1 MRHCASKVRSYYYP
15 YRTTT
20 IASKRHYFWLVF
32 LLNRYLHLF
41 CNVFFVKQDSNY
53 KYKSKMLLPK
63 NCTALLCCDWWI
75 EAQFLAA
82 PFWIWISYLNF
93 ALTFCSVFIM
103 DIVYLLHFYKQKEKI
118 KPTSKRIRKQQ
129 PNKIK
134 SHQKLRIR
142 KSCIFNSWDWFIIQ
156 CKWDKWFK
164 PNFGM
169 KLSN

>member
-1 MRHCASKVRSYYYP
+1 MIWWLTFEKKPFQFWREIWIQVIVILLQLYCSFVL
-15 YRTTT
+15 
-20 IASKRHYFWLVF
+20 WLVDRGAIFGRLF
-32 LLNRYLHLF
+32 LNLDFLF
-41 CNVFFVKQDSNY
+41 
-53 KYKSKMLLPK
+53 
-63 NCTALLCCDWWI
+63 
-75 EAQFLAA
+75 
-82 PFWIWISYLNF
+82 NF

-103 DIVYLLHFYKQKEKI
+103 DIVYVVLLNYKQKEKI

-142 KSCIFNSWDWFIIQ
+142 KSCIFNSSDWFIIQ